1 MQFFKV
7 TYDWHV
13 GVALVAV
20 DLEAEQF
27 FRYVAST
34 GLWHLEQELSNGY
47 LFGDG
52 GAQFSEISPAAAAAM
67 MPQLPKYDLR
77 SPRKRHVLQGYE
89 LQMQQSPD
97 QVRTSAEVGLTM
109 QQISSRPT
117 KAPGMAKLIRGSGKY
132 RVIALYDGSRDAKKR
147 QRAAEALSTSAAAT
161 LSSGKVE
168 VETKVEQ
175 KLLRGAVKY
184 AVVGRRQRGRAAERT
199 VSG

>member
-7 TYDWHV
+7 TYDWHE

-89 LQMQQSPD
+89 LQLQQSPD

-109 QQISSRPT
+109 QQVSSRPT
-117 KAPGMAKLIRGSGKY
+117 KAPGMAKLVGGSRKY
-132 RVIALYDGSRDAKKR
+132 RVIALYDASQEAKKR
-147 QRAAEALSTSAAAT
+147 QRAAEALSTSAAAS
-161 LSSGKVE
+161 LSSGKHE

-175 KLLRGAVKY
+175 KLVRGAVQY
-184 AVVGRRQRGRAAERT
+184 AVVGRNRRGRAAARAAAN
-199 VSG
+199 

>member
-7 TYDWHV
+7 TYDWHE

-20 DLEAEQF
+20 DLEVEQF

-52 GAQFSEISPAAAAAM
+52 GAQFSEIPADAAAAM

-97 QVRTSAEVGLTM
+97 EVRTSAELGLTM
-109 QQISSRPT
+109 QQVSSRPT

-132 RVIALYDGSRDAKKR
+132 RVIALYDASREAKKR
-147 QRAAEALSTSAAAT
+147 QRAAEALCTSAAAT
-161 LSSGKVE
+161 LSSGKIE

-175 KLLRGAVKY
+175 RLQRSGVRY
-184 AVVGRRQRGRAAERT
+184 AVVGRRQRGSAAAGSEKT
-199 VSG
+199 